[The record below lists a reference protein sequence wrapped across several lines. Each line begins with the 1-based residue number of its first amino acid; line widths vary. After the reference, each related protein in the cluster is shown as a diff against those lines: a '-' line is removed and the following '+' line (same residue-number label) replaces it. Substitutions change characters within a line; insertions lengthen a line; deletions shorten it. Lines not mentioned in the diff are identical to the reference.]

1 MIFDPLISVYDKQV
15 FEREKFL
22 PSSSAANRL
31 LRWEQRLFQMADIV
45 IADTHLHAEYYEET
59 LGVSHKNIHVIP
71 VSAEENLFF
80 PIETVPRNRTETRY
94 RILYYGSYLAL
105 HGVETIIEAVLHN
118 SEVAI
123 DWIFIGDGPMRAMA
137 RERCSGLQNV
147 RFVEWVEYKDLAS
160 DIHLAD
166 LVLGVFGMTD
176 KARRVIPNKVYQA
189 LACGRPVVTM
199 RADAYPSQLLESG
212 QCGIYWIDAGDPQQL
227 SDAINRA
234 MNSDFFSDFLLA
246 RQSYETYF
254 SNTIVE
260 EKITSVM
267 QSLT

>member
-123 DWIFIGDGPMRAMA
+123 DWI
-137 RERCSGLQNV
+137 
-147 RFVEWVEYKDLAS
+147 
-160 DIHLAD
+160 
-166 LVLGVFGMTD
+166 
-176 KARRVIPNKVYQA
+176 
-189 LACGRPVVTM
+189 
-199 RADAYPSQLLESG
+199 
-212 QCGIYWIDAGDPQQL
+212 
-227 SDAINRA
+227 
-234 MNSDFFSDFLLA
+234 LLA
-246 RQSYETYF
+246 MVRCVQWHAKDVPVF
-254 SNTIVE
+254 RMFGLSNGWNI
-260 EKITSVM
+260 KI
-267 QSLT
+267 SLVTFT